1 MDSKLKRLTVIGSL
15 GLIALIALIVL
26 YANGSFN
33 KPQSGKNT
41 QAQSAVAASEGGNGA
56 GSGANISAAGTEDA
70 SASGSGVGAVATG
83 QVGNDLKGFLTDNT
97 FFDKEN
103 NEFLESLF
111 DMSKRISILTTSVER
126 DLRVQVV
133 DAAGELI
140 SGESFAIKLTDENG
154 ESSQLKDL
162 DKDGI
167 IYAGSLSPGN
177 YEVRLLP
184 IGDYKVPVNSTT
196 VRVKERVEY
205 IYISDISH
213 LIKTEAEIDAAAE
226 DSAEADAEST
236 ADKTEMVK
244 LQFGGTR
251 RKAGIDVSKYQGDID
266 WEKVAAAGV
275 QFVIIRAGYRG
286 SVTGALVQDP
296 YFEQNIKGALAAGLE
311 VGVYFF
317 TQAVTEAEAVEEA
330 SAVVSM
336 VSDYELKLPIY
347 IDSEGAG
354 GNGRADG
361 LNKETR
367 TLVCE
372 AFCQTAKNAGYNS
385 GVYAS
390 RNWLYNNLDMSRLEK
405 FEVWDAEY
413 VSVPKYT
420 GYYTMWQHSSK
431 GKVDGIQGNVD
442 LDIYY
447 Y

>member
-1 MDSKLKRLTVIGSL
+1 MDSRLKRLALIGSA
-15 GLIALIALIVL
+15 GIIVL
-26 YANGSFN
+26 VLVIVLGVNGSFN
-33 KPQSGKNT
+33 ELANKRSGGEV
-41 QAQSAVAASEGGNGA
+41 SD
-56 GSGANISAAGTEDA
+56 AGTTGTEQ
-70 SASGSGVGAVATG
+70 AVSEAVSTAVTG
-83 QVGNDLKGFLTDNT
+83 QVGDDLKGFLNDSN
-97 FFDKEN
+97 FFDKDN
-103 NEFLESLF
+103 KDFLESLL
-111 DMSKRISILTTSVER
+111 DNSNRISILTTSVEK

-133 DAAGELI
+133 DAKGELI
-140 SGESFAIKLTDENG
+140 SGETFSIKMTDESG
-154 ESSQLKDL
+154 DTSEYKDL

-167 IYAGSLSPGN
+167 IYVGSLSPGN
-177 YEVRLLP
+177 YEVRLMPL
-184 IGDYKVPVNSTT
+184 GDYKIPINSTT

-205 IYISDISH
+205 IVISDISS
-213 LIKTEAEIDAAAE
+213 LIKTEAEIDAMAE
-226 DSAEADAEST
+226 DTAAGDAEST
-236 ADKTEMVK
+236 ADKTEKVK

-251 RKAGIDVSKYQGDID
+251 QKVGIDVSKYQGDID

-286 SVTGALVQDP
+286 SVTGALVEDP
-296 YFEQNIKGALAAGLE
+296 YFETNIKGALAAGLE

-317 TQAVTEAEAVEEA
+317 TQATTEAEAVEEA
-330 SAVVSM
+330 SAVISM

-354 GNGRADG
+354 GHGRADT
-361 LNKETR
+361 LDKETR

-372 AFCQTAKNAGYNS
+372 AFCQTAKNAGYNA

-390 RNWLYNNLDMSRLEK
+390 RNWLYNNLDMKRLEK

-413 VSVPKYT
+413 VSVPQYT

-431 GKVDGIQGNVD
+431 GKVDGINGNVD

>member
-1 MDSKLKRLTVIGSL
+1 M
-15 GLIALIALIVL
+15 
-26 YANGSFN
+26 
-33 KPQSGKNT
+33 
-41 QAQSAVAASEGGNGA
+41 
-56 GSGANISAAGTEDA
+56 
-70 SASGSGVGAVATG
+70 
-83 QVGNDLKGFLTDNT
+83 
-97 FFDKEN
+97 
-103 NEFLESLF
+103 
-111 DMSKRISILTTSVER
+111 
-126 DLRVQVV
+126 
-133 DAAGELI
+133 
-140 SGESFAIKLTDENG
+140 
-154 ESSQLKDL
+154 
-162 DKDGI
+162 
-167 IYAGSLSPGN
+167 
-177 YEVRLLP
+177 
-184 IGDYKVPVNSTT
+184 
-196 VRVKERVEY
+196 
-205 IYISDISH
+205 
-213 LIKTEAEIDAAAE
+213 
-226 DSAEADAEST
+226 
-236 ADKTEMVK
+236 
-244 LQFGGTR
+244 
-251 RKAGIDVSKYQGDID
+251 
-266 WEKVAAAGV
+266 
-275 QFVIIRAGYRG
+275 
-286 SVTGALVQDP
+286 
-296 YFEQNIKGALAAGLE
+296 
-311 VGVYFF
+311 
-317 TQAVTEAEAVEEA
+317 EEA